1 MTTDERENPAAT
13 VTAETVE
20 VAIRVGL
27 LGLLGY
33 WSWSII
39 APFLTIL
46 LWSAILAVALY
57 PVFDRLGQWLG
68 HRRLAAALVT
78 LLCLLIV
85 ILPVT
90 WLGFGMISGMKWVAK
105 ELDAGLPSL
114 TAPSESV
121 KDWPIAGKKIFELW
135 SRAVT
140 DMKAQLI
147 ELAPVFKP
155 VGRKLLEISTNAML
169 GLAKFLVAIIVA
181 GFLFCPG
188 PQLVARLT
196 QFIDRILRPR
206 GLEMVR
212 LAGATIRNVSRGV
225 IGIALL
231 QSLLAGAGFVAA
243 GIPGAGILAF
253 GSLLLGIAQIGP
265 TPIFLPVIIWSWTTM
280 ATENALLFTAYMIPV
295 GILDNLLRPLLM
307 ARGLATPMPVII
319 IGVIGGSI
327 AYGIIGLF
335 FGPIVLSVA
344 WELTAAWLKG
354 NDLSIDPEGRELM
367 QNKVDC
373 VPLGDERR

>member
-1 MTTDERENPAAT
+1 MTSHEHGNPELAT

-46 LWSAILAVALY
+46 LWSAILTVALY
-57 PVFDRLGQWLG
+57 PVFDRLGHWLG
-68 HRRLAAALVT
+68 HRRLAAVLIT

-85 ILPVT
+85 IAPVT
-90 WLGFGMISGMKWVAK
+90 WLGFGMIGGMKWVAK

-114 TAPSESV
+114 TAPNESV

-140 DMKAQLI
+140 DMKAQLV

-169 GLAKFLVAIIVA
+169 GLVKFLVAIIVA

-188 PQLVARLT
+188 PQLVDRLA

-253 GSLLLGIAQIGP
+253 GSLLLGIVQIGP

-280 ATENALLFTAYMIPV
+280 ATQNALLFTAYMIPV
-295 GILDNLLRPLLM
+295 GLLDNLLRPLLM
-307 ARGLATPMPVII
+307 ARELATPMPVII
-319 IGVIGGSI
+319 IGVIGGSM

-344 WELTAAWLKG
+344 WEITAAWLKG
-354 NDLSIDPEGRELM
+354 DDLLPNPQGPEHS
-367 QNKVDC
+367 
-373 VPLGDERR
+373 P